1 MLSYTTQ
8 HQRIPASWADDR
20 NFEAQGCHT
29 MHDDRLIPVKGVA
42 KRLGRS
48 TEPDV
53 LDAFQNRVKERKT
66 FLQKLKTASQ
76 ARALDDVIAIGDG
89 PGSNLGEGKDEY
101 RKSAWWRR

>member
-1 MLSYTTQ
+1 
-8 HQRIPASWADDR
+8 
-20 NFEAQGCHT
+20 
-29 MHDDRLIPVKGVA
+29 MHDDRLIPVSGVA

-48 TEPDV
+48 TEQVRRYLREGTLQGVRIGQQWFVESDV
-53 LDAFQNRVKERKT
+53 LDAFQNRVKERKS

-76 ARALDDVIAIGDG
+76 TRALDDVIGIGDG

>member
-1 MLSYTTQ
+1 
-8 HQRIPASWADDR
+8 
-20 NFEAQGCHT
+20 

-48 TEPDV
+48 TEQVRRYLREGTLQGIQIGQQWFVEPDV
-53 LDAFQNRVKERKT
+53 LDAFQNRVKDRRT

-76 ARALDDVIAIGDG
+76 SRALDDVIGIGEG

>member
-1 MLSYTTQ
+1 
-8 HQRIPASWADDR
+8 
-20 NFEAQGCHT
+20 
-29 MHDDRLIPVKGVA
+29 MHDDRLIPVSGVA

-48 TEPDV
+48 TEQVRRYLREGTLQGVRIGQQWFVESDV
-53 LDAFQNRVKERKT
+53 LDTFQNRVKERKS

-76 ARALDDVIAIGDG
+76 TRALDDVIAIGDG